1 MIALRI
7 TNLLACV
14 FTIDI
19 TECPHCSEFLRIVAA
34 LTKPRS
40 IHFYLDGVDLSARSP
55 SIAPARARICR
66 LILASNAAISSMR

>member
-40 IHFYLDGVDLSARSP
+40 IHSYFDGVGLSAQP
-55 SIAPARARICR
+55 HR
-66 LILASNAAISSMR
+66 LHPHELEFAA